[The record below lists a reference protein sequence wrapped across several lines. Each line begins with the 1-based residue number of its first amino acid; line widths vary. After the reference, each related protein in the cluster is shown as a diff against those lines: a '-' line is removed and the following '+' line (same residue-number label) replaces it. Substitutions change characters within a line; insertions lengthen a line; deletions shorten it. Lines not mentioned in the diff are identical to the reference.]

1 MTPCAPTPRRST
13 RTDSFSPSRG
23 IWNGKCGRTRRG
35 NSLNQRSKPHCPKMI
50 SSPDCENNMPAPDV
64 LALTP
69 EQLAISPGAGA
80 FAVFFVLAVA
90 MVLLVMNM
98 SKHLRKVDRY
108 RIEEEVRAEFEAE
121 QAREAEEAEEAEEGA
136 EEPATQEPPTEE
148 GHGEEQNHGSE
159 NSPGETR
166 R

>member
-1 MTPCAPTPRRST
+1 
-13 RTDSFSPSRG
+13 
-23 IWNGKCGRTRRG
+23 
-35 NSLNQRSKPHCPKMI
+35 
-50 SSPDCENNMPAPDV
+50 MPATNV

-69 EQLAISPGAGA
+69 EQLAVSPGAGA

-98 SKHLRKVDRY
+98 SRHLRKVDRH

-121 QAREAEEAEEAEEGA
+121 QAREAEEASGGA
-136 EEPATQEPPTEE
+136 EETAAQGSPVEEEPVEPMEE
-148 GHGEEQNHGSE
+148 EPVKDRPVDEGRGEEQGRGSE

>member
-1 MTPCAPTPRRST
+1 
-13 RTDSFSPSRG
+13 
-23 IWNGKCGRTRRG
+23 
-35 NSLNQRSKPHCPKMI
+35 
-50 SSPDCENNMPAPDV
+50 MPATNV

-69 EQLAISPGAGA
+69 EQLAVSPGAGA

-98 SKHLRKVDRY
+98 SKHLRKVDRH

-121 QAREAEEAEEAEEGA
+121 QAREAEEASGGA
-136 EEPATQEPPTEE
+136 EETAAQGSPVEEEPVKDRPVDE
-148 GHGEEQNHGSE
+148 GRGEEQGRGSE

>member
-1 MTPCAPTPRRST
+1 
-13 RTDSFSPSRG
+13 
-23 IWNGKCGRTRRG
+23 
-35 NSLNQRSKPHCPKMI
+35 
-50 SSPDCENNMPAPDV
+50 MPAPDV

-69 EQLAISPGAGA
+69 EQLAVSPGAGA

-98 SKHLRKVDRY
+98 SKHLRKVDRH

-121 QAREAEEAEEAEEGA
+121 QAREAEEAGGGA
-136 EEPATQEPPTEE
+136 EEPAAQDSPVEEDPVDEGQGEE
-148 GHGEEQNHGSE
+148 GQGEEQGRGSE